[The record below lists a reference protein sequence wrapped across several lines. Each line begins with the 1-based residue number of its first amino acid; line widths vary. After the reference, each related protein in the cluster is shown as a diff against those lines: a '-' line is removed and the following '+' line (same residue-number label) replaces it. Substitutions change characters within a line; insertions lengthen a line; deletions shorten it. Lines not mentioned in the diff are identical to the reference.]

1 MKSEMSTTQHYSY
14 GDGDVVGVAAG
25 STGDT
30 VGLAPGSAPPPVPV
44 VSHAPRVVSKP
55 RNKAKPRIFL
65 FITPLS
71 PIAANNNLLVDY
83 DTAFV
88 DFFYKSAILTVLA

>member
-30 VGLAPGSAPPPVPV
+30 VGVTSPPVPV
-44 VSHAPRVVSKP
+44 VSHAPKVVSKP
-55 RNKAKPRIFL
+55 RSKAKPRIFL